1 MDAGSLTN
9 EGGQKHFDDLLL
21 LARQGS
27 KEALGRVLESCRRVL
42 LRAAKRQI
50 PAQIQ
55 TKRAASDVVQ
65 ETFLEAQRDFEQFV
79 GSTREELAAWLFR
92 ILQNN
97 CTNLVY
103 AYRYRR
109 KREISREVRL
119 NDASLSLESE
129 RAVEARNPGPSKLA
143 IVQEESKIVSSAL
156 RQLPDHHRTILQ
168 LRFTDRLSFKEIGDR
183 LGCSA
188 EAARKIFNRTLRQLR
203 EDCNPLTDSET
214 GEG

>member
-1 MDAGSLTN
+1 MDTPIVG
-9 EGGQKHFDDLLL
+9 EGGQQLFDELLL

-55 TKRAASDVVQ
+55 TKRAASDLVQ
-65 ETFLEAQRDFEQFV
+65 ETFLEAQRDFEQFL
-79 GSTREELAAWLFR
+79 GATRAELSAWLFR

-97 CTNLVY
+97 CTNLVC

-119 NDASLSLESE
+119 DDASLSVESG
-129 RAVEARNPGPSKLA
+129 RAAEARNPGPSKLA
-143 IVQEESKIVSSAL
+143 IVQEEAQIVSSAL

-203 EDCNPLTDSET
+203 EDCNPVTDSET
-214 GEG
+214 GEE